1 MANPVITNIEGYIN
15 ETKLGLIGKVFNG
28 ADSMEYLNKQ
38 SGIKGATQLTLLDTT
53 VQFADGTVCGWDPK
67 GADTFSK
74 RVIEPAL
81 IKVQKAWCPDV
92 LFKTW
97 MNEQLNYAA
106 SGTEMTDAKIAE
118 VVAGQQVTEVSKAL
132 EKAIWQGKKSTD
144 LFDGLATII
153 KAEAS
158 AVKTTYTTGS
168 DVTPIVDDII
178 SKVPEDA
185 YSMGDVVIYMGK
197 DMYLK
202 YLQELRANGNLV
214 LNMAYDDLRAP
225 KSVIAPL
232 TDVRIIGVA
241 GLNNTGEAY
250 ASFKNNFI
258 YGTDLV
264 NGPEEVSF
272 KYMEYDETYHLNIKF
287 VAGTQVAFPALIVY
301 AVEA

>member
-15 ETKLGLIGKVFNG
+15 VTKLGLIGKVFNG

-53 VQFADGTVCGWDPK
+53 VQFADGTVCGWNPT

-106 SGTEMTDAKIAE
+106 GGTEMTDAQIAE
-118 VVAGQQVTEVSKAL
+118 VVVGQQITEVSKAL
-132 EKAIWQGKKSTD
+132 EKAIWQGKKATD

-153 KAEAS
+153 KKESS
-158 AVKTTYTTGS
+158 AVKTTYAAGATVS
-168 DVTPIVDDII
+168 SIVDDVI
-178 SKVPEDA
+178 SKLPEDA

-197 DMYLK
+197 DMYRK

-232 TDVRIIGVA
+232 SDVRVIGVS
-241 GLNNTGEAY
+241 GLNATGEVY
-250 ASFKNNFI
+250 ASFANNFI
-258 YGTDLV
+258 YGTDLID
-264 NGPEEVSF
+264 GPEKVSF
-272 KYMEYDETYHLNIKF
+272 KESEDESYHLSIKF

-301 AVEA
+301 AVQA

>member
-153 KAEAS
+153 KAESS
-158 AVKTTYTTGS
+158 AVKTTYADGATVS
-168 DVTPIVDDII
+168 SIVDDII

-185 YSMGDVVIYMGK
+185 YSMGDVIVYMGK

>member
-1 MANPVITNIEGYIN
+1 MANPVITNITGYIN

-118 VVAGQQVTEVSKAL
+118 VVVGQQVTEVSKAL
-132 EKAIWQGKKSTD
+132 EKAIWQGKKTTD

-153 KAEAS
+153 KAS
-158 AVKTTYTTGS
+158 NAVKYEYATGATVS
-168 DVTPIVDDII
+168 SIVDAVIE
-178 SKVPEDA
+178 KVPEDA

-197 DMYLK
+197 DMYRK

-232 TDVRIIGVA
+232 TDVRVIGVS

-250 ASFKNNFI
+250 ASFANNFI
-258 YGTDLV
+258 YGTDLI
-264 NGPEEVSF
+264 NGPEDVSF
-272 KYMEYDETYHLNIKF
+272 KYVDYDETYHLNIKF

-301 AVEA
+301 AVEQA